1 MKKFRNILAM
11 LMVFVMLVAVMPTNV
26 FAGTPTE
33 TGKGENPPVVTP
45 GAETDDGEGDGKGAE
60 TGDKEEDPLKD
71 AKETAKKT
79 VNDLKNISDTDR
91 AAAIKAIDA
100 ATKQDEID
108 AAVKTAKDADKK
120 AEEEKKK
127 AEEEEALKKE
137 KEKAVAEL
145 DDLTHL
151 SKEEKEEATKA
162 INDAKTTEEVTT
174 ALNNAKAKEEEKK
187 GHEIKINDSKNGKV
201 EADKKTAKKGEEI
214 TLTIT
219 PEKGYKLKELKVMAG
234 DKEVKV
240 KENNKFSMPVAD
252 VEVSAE
258 FEKKTEE
265 KPDTKPGYYK
275 VGVYSYAHG
284 SAEVNTSL
292 AKEGEKVTVTAKPN
306 YGYVVSKVSVYNR
319 ATKET
324 RVLRSN
330 PYKYYYGNGYYRR
343 YNDYNKY
350 LNKYENNSYYLRKY
364 DSYREFLRYE
374 YPSHYRYYE
383 DYDYW
388 TDRYDYDWYNRYDNY
403 YYRYLDDYDRNYSN
417 RYDNYEEYLY
427 YKHRDHYR
435 DYYDYRYDFG
445 YYNYSRYNFNTSDEF
460 TMPASDV
467 TVYVEFTDWSYY
479 GYYYDDYYYY
489 RYHRDKKDKVKEEKE
504 EEEKKP
510 VEEKTP
516 QVYEASATINVGSN
530 VFTKVNK
537 NVTTTHQM
545 DVAAYV
551 KNGRV
556 MLPLRYVA
564 EALGLQVSWVPETKT
579 VVIWDLTQRVEIP
592 IKSNKMIVN
601 GVTYTSDVKPEINN
615 SRTMLPI
622 ANVARALGLID
633 GTDIIW
639 DPVMK
644 QVNLTRRVLSK

>member
-1 MKKFRNILAM
+1 MKKLRNILAM
-11 LMVFVMLVAVMPTNV
+11 LMVFVMLVAVMPMNV
-26 FAGTPTE
+26 FAEPSNKHAIKIAEGIKNGSVTANPTE
-33 TGKGENPPVVTP
+33 
-45 GAETDDGEGDGKGAE
+45 AAEGDTVTLTVKPAGGYELESLTTTPNVEVTDAE
-60 TGDKEEDPLKD
+60 GTDAEVTKTFTMPGEDVTVTATFKEAQTEADKKAKELEDAKTKAKEEVGKLANLSEDEKTAAEKNIDEAKDKDGVDKAVTD
-71 AKETAKKT
+71 AKALDTKNKK
-79 VNDLKNISDTDR
+79 
-91 AAAIKAIDA
+91 AAD
-100 ATKQDEID
+100 
-108 AAVKTAKDADKK
+108 DKK
-120 AEEEKKK
+120 AEE
-127 AEEEEALKKE
+127 
-137 KEKAVAEL
+137 L
-145 DDLTHL
+145 D
-151 SKEEKEEATKA
+151 
-162 INDAKTTEEVTT
+162 
-174 ALNNAKAKEEEKK
+174 KAKEDAKK
-187 GHEIKINDSKNGKV
+187 KVDADEYLLPEQKEQAKKDIDAAKDQAALDKVIEAINKLSG
-201 EADKKTAKKGEEI
+201 EAKDKKVSETKEY
-214 TLTIT
+214 TISKAYT
-219 PEKGYKLKELKVMAG
+219 
-234 DKEVKV
+234 
-240 KENNKFSMPVAD
+240 N
-252 VEVSAE
+252 
-258 FEKKTEE
+258 
-265 KPDTKPGYYK
+265 
-275 VGVYSYAHG
+275 HG
-284 SAEVNTSL
+284 SFRVSKRTANADDTI
-292 AKEGEKVTVTAKPN
+292 TVTAEPN

-324 RVLRSN
+324 KVLRNN
-330 PYKYYYGNGYYRR
+330 PYKYYYGNGYYGR
-343 YNDYNKY
+343 YNDYYKY
-350 LNKYENNSYYLRKY
+350 LAIFNNSSYYSRKY

-489 RYHRDKKDKVKEEKE
+489 RYRRDKKDKVKEEKE
-504 EEEKKP
+504 KEEEEKKK

-579 VVIWDLTQRVEIP
+579 VIIWDLTQRVEIP